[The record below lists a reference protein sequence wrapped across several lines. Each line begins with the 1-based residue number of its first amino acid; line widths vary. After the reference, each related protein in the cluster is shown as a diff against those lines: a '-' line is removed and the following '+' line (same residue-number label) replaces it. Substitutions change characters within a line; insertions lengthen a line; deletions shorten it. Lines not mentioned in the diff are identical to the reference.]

1 MDHIT
6 ELIARDAPLH
16 ASIPFWSWNDKLED
30 GELRRQ
36 IQNMKELGMRGFFM
50 HARGGLETE
59 YMSDEWFHAIKVCID
74 EARRLGLE
82 AWAYDENGWPSGFA
96 GGELLKDKKNQ
107 AQGLIFEELS
117 NFPQFSEDILG
128 VYVVEDNII
137 RRVSAPCKRNKYIV
151 IRKKYDFSYVDV
163 LNGEVTQK
171 FISLVH
177 QRYKREIN
185 GDDFGTVMP
194 GFFTDEPQYF
204 RYGTPWSD
212 TLPTAFRIRFGY
224 DVLESLPALFI
235 DVENYYK
242 VRYDYHLLCHERFY
256 SQFMK
261 PIYDWCTNNG
271 IKLTGHGI
279 EEWGLSGQMM
289 CCGGVMPF
297 YLYEHIPGIDYLGR
311 GVKDIS
317 GARQLGSVCAQS
329 GKKLALT
336 ETFACCGWD
345 VTPRELKRITELQF
359 AGGANILCEHL
370 YPYSERGQ
378 RKRDFPN
385 HYSEHNPWSK
395 YFGEFERYFQNLGSA
410 LTQGIEIADTLVIHP
425 IRSAYGLYKHKVHSV
440 GVNAVYNDEAGIT
453 EQEIRYAG
461 FTKLFSENQ
470 ILYHFGDETVMKLL
484 NSRVRDN
491 KFLVGECF
499 YDKVVLPYCE
509 CLDSHTVG
517 LLRQYIA
524 NGGKILVMGDTP
536 NMMDGENADLSFL
549 QSNISI
555 EELCK
560 QNPIG
565 VKNNGNSVP
574 IYAQMRSTRD
584 GKLIF
589 VANTSDR
596 EYLDVELTVK
606 SCRGLEIID
615 IATLKRKNVRGKRNK
630 DGSVTVM
637 LDFKDSNSYLLAE
650 SNAEMLPL
658 YRSAEVS
665 TLRISSEL
673 SFAQRPENV
682 LLMDMAE
689 VSLDGGISYSEL
701 RPIVRIKDNLFKD
714 RFYGRLGLRYKFKT
728 EFIPET
734 LMFIAEPIKEM
745 TVKVNGHTVTHTE
758 NEWRFDRSFKAFD
771 IAKYVTVGENTAE
784 LIFDYFQRDE
794 VYRVLYGGG
803 NEALRNSLSFDTE
816 IEAAYLYGD
825 FCLRAENGFEE
836 IENNIMLSDGDFT
849 LISQKDTL
857 DVSCINKDGYPF
869 FAGEMILK
877 ECFEYRS
884 GESTLL
890 DLEGRF
896 SICGVTVNGVD
907 LGVKLFD
914 HEFELLPYLHE
925 GENELLIKVCFSN
938 RNLQGP
944 HHTTDHEPI
953 FVTPRLFSFERNWN
967 EDKCPDYKS
976 EYSFVK
982 FGIWADVQSE

>member
-1 MDHIT
+1 MDRIT

-30 GELRRQ
+30 GGLRRQ

-224 DVLESLPALFI
+224 DILEMLPALFI

-242 VRYDYHLLCHERFY
+242 VRYDYHILCHERFY

-261 PIYDWCTNNG
+261 PIYDWCTDNS

-453 EQEIRYAG
+453 EQEIRYAE

-484 NSRVRDN
+484 NSGVDKNTIRVGAC
-491 KFLVGECF
+491 V
-499 YDKVVLPYCE
+499 YDKIVLPYCE
-509 CLDSHTVG
+509 CLDFHTVG
-517 LLRQYIA
+517 LLRQYVA

-549 QSNISI
+549 QSNITM
-555 EELCK
+555 EDLCK
-560 QNPIG
+560 QNPVS
-565 VKNNGNSVP
+565 VKHNQTNVP
-574 IYAQMRSTRD
+574 IHAHMRSTSN

-589 VANTSDR
+589 VANASDN
-596 EYLDVELTVK
+596 EYIDTEITVK
-606 SCRGLEIID
+606 DCKSLEIID
-615 IATLKRKNVRGKRNK
+615 IATLERKKVRGMQNK
-630 DGSVTVM
+630 DDSVTVM
-637 LDFKDSNSYLLAE
+637 LNFKDSYSYLLVE
-650 SNAEMLPL
+650 SNAEMLPMHK
-658 YRSAEVS
+658 STEFS
-665 TLRISSEL
+665 TLRISSEF
-673 SFAQRPENV
+673 SFAQIPENI

-689 VSLDGGISYSEL
+689 VSLDGGETYSEL
-701 RPIVRIKDNLFKD
+701 RPIMRIKDNLFKD
-714 RFYGRLGLRYKFKT
+714 RFNGRIGLRYKFKT

-734 LMFIAEPIKEM
+734 LMFVAEPIKGM
-745 TVKVNGHTVTHTE
+745 IVKVNGQVVTPIE
-758 NEWRFDRSFKAFD
+758 NEWRFDISFKMFD
-771 IAKYVTVGENTAE
+771 IAKYVVVGENTAE
-784 LIFDYFQRDE
+784 LIFDYFQRDD

-816 IEAAYLYGD
+816 IEAAYLYGY
-825 FCLRAENGFEE
+825 FCLKAENGFEE
-836 IENNIMLSDGDFT
+836 TEKNILLSDGSFILTPTRQTID
-849 LISQKDTL
+849 I
-857 DVSCINKDGYPF
+857 SCINKDGYPF
-869 FAGEMILK
+869 FAGEMLLKKSFDYHNGGPSILK
-877 ECFEYRS
+877 AS
-884 GESTLL
+884 
-890 DLEGRF
+890 GRF
-896 SICGVTVNGVD
+896 SCCGVIINGFD
-907 LGVKLFD
+907 LGVELFD
-914 HEFELLPYLHE
+914 DGFELLPYLHE
-925 GENELLIKVCFSN
+925 GENELLLKICFSN

-944 HHTTDHEPI
+944 HHGAELEPI
-953 FVTPRLFSFERNWN
+953 FVTPNLFSFENGWDG
-967 EDKCPDYKS
+967 EWCIDYNYK
-976 EYSFVK
+976 YSFIK
-982 FGIWADVQSE
+982 FGFWDDVQG